1 MERTRFIEHQGQPI
15 VLLDLA
21 GIKEEAELLAEV
33 ENARNFFAT
42 RIPDGSL
49 RTLTHT
55 TGSAYSRAAVDALRD
70 LTAQNREYVR
80 AAAVVTDSQLHR
92 MVISTLA
99 LVVRRKMQAF
109 EDLETA
115 KDWLVQQYA
124 ARRILRAFPRHR
136 SSATLPPCGA
146 ASRGWPGSRN
156 PIASPSRPPFPTRWL
171 SWRGTRRCTAAR
183 TWWWPTSSS
192 PATSTPGGG

>member
-115 KDWLVQQYA
+115 KDWLVQQ
-124 ARRILRAFPRHR
+124 
-136 SSATLPPCGA
+136 
-146 ASRGWPGSRN
+146 
-156 PIASPSRPPFPTRWL
+156 
-171 SWRGTRRCTAAR
+171 
-183 TWWWPTSSS
+183 
-192 PATSTPGGG
+192 